1 MKEYIV
7 REDIVKL
14 ANEIKDNFAPLHRA
28 VIDAFIYNIETNIP
42 AADMVEVKHGELIET
57 TEWIGSMAFD
67 CIKCSACE
75 DKWIMDEDYD
85 LDFYKEQWAYC
96 PFCGAKLNG
105 GKNNGN
111 L

>member
-1 MKEYIV
+1 MDLRGKKTCKDCLHYEPCFEYG
-7 REDIVKL
+7 
-14 ANEIKDNFAPLHRA
+14 
-28 VIDAFIYNIETNIP
+28 NILNPIHGGVTCDSFKS